1 MPNPYHK
8 CETCGLNHRPGNCRK
23 GEGRSL
29 SPVPM
34 GVVAPEALQK
44 PSRVTFVVDLAP
56 VLAILARIEEKLDR
70 NAKRD
75 VSHTLPA
82 A

>member
-8 CETCGLNHRPGNCRK
+8 CEVCGLNHRPQNCRK
-23 GEGRSL
+23 GEVRVQ
-29 SPVPM
+29 SPVPR

-56 VLAILARIEEKLDR
+56 VLTVMARIEEKLDR
-70 NAKRD
+70 MVDAKRE
-75 VSHTLPA
+75 TR
-82 A
+82 